1 MAWHNAKTLNPIMNF
16 WNLWIKGFQ
25 TVYRLPE
32 AVDVLEEA
40 LNMLL
45 TAAPTYMYTRIM
57 IPWIFWVPVWGLPVC
72 MFLTKQCGTNLSACM
87 GPEVFIIK

>member
-1 MAWHNAKTLNPIMNF
+1 MQLPLPNHKNNVEYMAWHNAKTLNPIMNF
-16 WNLWIKGFQ
+16 WNLWVKGFQ

-45 TAAPTYMYTRIM
+45 TAAPTYMYTRIL
-57 IPWIFWVPVWGLPVC
+57 IPWIFWVPVWGLPAVW
-72 MFLTKQCGTNLSACM
+72 LK
-87 GPEVFIIK
+87 